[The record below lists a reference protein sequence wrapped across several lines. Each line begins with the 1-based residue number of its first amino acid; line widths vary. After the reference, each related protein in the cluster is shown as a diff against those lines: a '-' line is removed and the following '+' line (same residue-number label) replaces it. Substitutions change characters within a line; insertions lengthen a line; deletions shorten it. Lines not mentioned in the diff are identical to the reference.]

1 MATTN
6 ISWTNKSWNAV
17 TGCSEISPGCKNC
30 YAKRLAKR
38 LNKMG
43 QKKYRNVFQV
53 TCHEYVLDEPL
64 SWKKPCMIFAN
75 SMTDLFH
82 EEVPE
87 DFIEKVFETM
97 NKADWHTF
105 QFLTKR
111 PDRLVELSSKLRW
124 TSNIWAGVTVENADY
139 LSRIELLREV
149 PARIKFVS
157 FEPLLGSVGD
167 ANLTGV
173 DWVIVGGESGPGA
186 RPMAEEWVI
195 EIQAMC
201 AKASIPFF
209 FKQWGGVR
217 KKENGDLLRGQI
229 CQEYPKA

>member
-64 SWKKPCMIFAN
+64 SWKKPCMIFVN
-75 SMTDLFH
+75 SMADLFH
-82 EEVPE
+82 EDVPE
-87 DFIEKVFETM
+87 DFIKKVFEIM
-97 NKADWHTF
+97 NKANWHTF

-157 FEPLLGSVGD
+157 FEPLLGSVAD